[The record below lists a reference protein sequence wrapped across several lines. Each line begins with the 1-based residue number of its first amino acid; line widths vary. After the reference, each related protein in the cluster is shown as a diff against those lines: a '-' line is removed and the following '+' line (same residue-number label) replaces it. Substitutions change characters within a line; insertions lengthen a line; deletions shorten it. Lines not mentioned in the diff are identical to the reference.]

1 MANFVALSSGA
12 TYTAQQPAGWNKPC
26 TESHLASISEK
37 IADWRAVSPH
47 LGLTEA
53 EEREILESIPHSVSA
68 QKIAMLRKWKE
79 KQGGKGTYRRL
90 CRVFETECK
99 RADLV
104 YLVKQLLAETSS
116 SSDEEGIMP
125 SMPSVYYPCAVC
137 ARVMRLC
144 PSVYTRTHT
153 L

>member
-1 MANFVALSSGA
+1 MADVVEAISSSGA
-12 TYTAQQPAGWNKPC
+12 TYTAQQPAGWNEPC
-26 TESHLASISEK
+26 IESHLASISES
-37 IADWRAVSPH
+37 IADWRAISPH

-53 EEREILESIPHSVSA
+53 EETAILGSHPHSVPA

-79 KQGGKGTYRRL
+79 KQGTKATCKRL
-90 CRVFETECK
+90 CRVFEKCK

-104 YLVKQLLAETSS
+104 IVVKQLLAETGS

-125 SMPSVYYPCAVC
+125 SMT
-137 ARVMRLC
+137 LC
-144 PSVYTRTHT
+144 

>member
-1 MANFVALSSGA
+1 MADVVESLSSSDA
-12 TYTAQQPAGWNKPC
+12 AYTAQQPAGWNKPC
-26 TESHLASISEK
+26 TESHLASISVN

-53 EEREILESIPHSVSA
+53 EETAIQGSHPHSVSA

-79 KQGGKGTYRRL
+79 KQGTKATYRRL
-90 CRVFETECK
+90 CRVFENCK

-104 YLVKQLLAETSS
+104 DLVKQLLAETSS

-125 SMPSVYYPCAVC
+125 SMP
-137 ARVMRLC
+137 
-144 PSVYTRTHT
+144 
-153 L
+153 